1 MMPSKVRDLD
11 QWLNYI
17 EQSHPLTISM
27 GLERVKKVSER
38 RNLHQFPFPVVIVG
52 GTNGK
57 GSTVSSLAKLLQTAG
72 LRVGTYSSPH
82 LLDFKERIQI
92 NGCFLNESELCEAF
106 AEIEQLREETLLT
119 FFEFT
124 TLAAFYLFQ
133 QPQFELDIVILEVG
147 LGGRLDAVN
156 IVSPNIAVI
165 TSIGY
170 DHQEYL
176 GNTLESIAYEKA
188 GILRP
193 KIPVIFGKQ
202 AKNEV
207 LLEQAAKHSNP
218 VYIEGEHFD
227 YEPTG
232 SIWSFC
238 GLDNLVPRFYLPT
251 NSVSLA
257 MAAYTILSEIHF
269 SLPPLKSVV
278 KCFEDLM
285 MVGRFHP
292 VIINNIPI
300 IFDVG
305 HNPDGSLW
313 LAKKL
318 QGLNPK
324 RKILAVWASLEDKA
338 LSEIVAPMKHIVDSW
353 FIGELPEVK
362 RSAAIDKLA
371 EALSQQKIQAVYPYP
386 TILDAFIGAMKMVNE
401 DDLIVVFG
409 SFYTVSQVMKRFL
422 NIELQNNGLFYA
434 VPNNPRANSFAI
446 SGH

>member
-1 MMPSKVRDLD
+1 MVRDLE
-11 QWLNYI
+11 QWLAHI

-27 GLERVKKVSER
+27 GLERVKQVAER
-38 RNLHQFPFPVVIVG
+38 RNLHQFPFPVITVG

-82 LLDFKERIQI
+82 LFHFKERIQI
-92 NGCFLNESELCEAF
+92 NGCFLEDKQLCEAF
-106 AEIEQLREETLLT
+106 ADIEECKEQTQLT

-124 TLAAFYLFQ
+124 TLAALALFQ
-133 QPQFELDIVILEVG
+133 RPQFELDIVILEVG

-156 IVSPNIAVI
+156 IVSPDIAVI

-170 DHQEYL
+170 DHQEFL

-188 GILRP
+188 GILRS
-193 KIPVIFGKQ
+193 KIPVILGQQ
-202 AKNEV
+202 AKNKT
-207 LLEQAAKHSNP
+207 LLEQTANHGNAL
-218 VYIEGEHFD
+218 YIEGEHFD
-227 YEPTG
+227 FDVTKSVWQFG
-232 SIWSFC
+232 D
-238 GLDNLVPRFYLPT
+238 LTNKVPRFYLPP

-257 MAAYTILSEIHF
+257 MAAYTILSDIHF
-269 SLPPLKSVV
+269 SLPPLSAVV
-278 KCFEDLM
+278 NCFEDLM

-292 VIINNIPI
+292 VNINNIPI

-318 QGLNPK
+318 QGLNQK
-324 RKILAVWASLEDKA
+324 GKIMAVWASLADKA
-338 LSEIVAPMKHIVDSW
+338 LSEIVAPLKDIVDSW
-353 FIGELPEVK
+353 FIGELTEVK
-362 RSAAIDKLA
+362 RSAATDKLE
-371 EALSQQKIQAVYPYP
+371 EALSKQEISAVYPYP
-386 TILDAFIGAMKMVNE
+386 TILAAFDGAMKMVNQ

-409 SFYTVSQVMKRFL
+409 SFYTVSQVMERFL
-422 NIELQNNGLFYA
+422 NIELQNNGLFNV

-446 SGH
+446 SGY